1 MTWLEVNGRKCNP
14 IVSLILLIVRLP
26 YFVPFTGWVWFG
38 IVVFNW
44 QKLPWFVSIPVAFW
58 SLVCSRAVDE
68 SGEIIKSDIRENGGV
83 VETRHEV
90 QMIVLTL
97 LQYPTFL
104 TAAWVPFG
112 SS

>member
-14 IVSLILLIVRLP
+14 IVSIILVIVRLP
-26 YFVPFTGWVWFG
+26 YLVPFIGWVWYG
-38 IVVFNW
+38 VVAFNW
-44 QKLPWFVSIPVAFW
+44 QKVPWYLLIPITFW
-58 SLVCSRAVDE
+58 SFVCSRAVPE
-68 SGEIIKSDIRENGGV
+68 SSEIIKSDIRQNGGL

-90 QMIVLTL
+90 QMILQTL

-104 TAAWVPFG
+104 TAAWVLFG

>member
-1 MTWLEVNGRKCNP
+1 M
-14 IVSLILLIVRLP
+14 
-26 YFVPFTGWVWFG
+26 WFG

-44 QKLPWFVSIPVAFW
+44 QRVPWFALIPVVFW
-58 SLVCSRAVDE
+58 SFVCSRAVDE

-90 QMIVLTL
+90 QMILLAL

-104 TAAWVPFG
+104 TAAWVLFG
-112 SS
+112 RS